1 MLRRSAHCCSPGS
14 SRGGR
19 CIGCVA
25 TMAAFQCSYIDPV
38 WATQMASLGHRP
50 GPICGSSG
58 CRMFSMVCIAVC
70 LGCGAGVAAAVMSMD
85 CKTSIM
91 MNLAEPMCQPFASIR
106 CLARSDTPG
115 TAVYHLGNWCNCSL
129 ASGGGTVMLP
139 SAAWRRASGEYCH
152 GANDRPSCSHLAF
165 CSGSILPLSFFG
177 AGRPSSDGAGVVRHG
192 MRHRRVKTEAI
203 QLQVCLFL
211 ELRVMVEAVVFLVLW
226 PPQPL
231 PCDGVR
237 PGAAPIHPCP
247 PQAWAV
253 DQSEVL
259 CISQD
264 GVAIKETCEVICLSF
279 VHHHVL
285 CDVARPL
292 VRYVH
297 LHLADELTVCCKFLA
312 FFTCRARCIVTNSWE
327 IRAWRSW
334 CKEHELGALWIMTMY
349 GTGNFCRVIF
359 EEVTTYHCLWMT
371 GFQHLQAITVYLPGN
386 V

>member
-1 MLRRSAHCCSPGS
+1 
-14 SRGGR
+14 
-19 CIGCVA
+19 
-25 TMAAFQCSYIDPV
+25 MAAFQCSHIDPV

-115 TAVYHLGNWCNCSL
+115 TAAYHLGNWCNCSL

-192 MRHRRVKTEAI
+192 MRLSCVAT
-203 QLQVCLFL
+203 
-211 ELRVMVEAVVFLVLW
+211 AV
-226 PPQPL
+226 
-231 PCDGVR
+231 
-237 PGAAPIHPCP
+237 
-247 PQAWAV
+247 
-253 DQSEVL
+253 
-259 CISQD
+259 
-264 GVAIKETCEVICLSF
+264 
-279 VHHHVL
+279 
-285 CDVARPL
+285 
-292 VRYVH
+292 
-297 LHLADELTVCCKFLA
+297 
-312 FFTCRARCIVTNSWE
+312 
-327 IRAWRSW
+327 
-334 CKEHELGALWIMTMY
+334 
-349 GTGNFCRVIF
+349 
-359 EEVTTYHCLWMT
+359 
-371 GFQHLQAITVYLPGN
+371 
-386 V
+386 